1 MIKVLIEASSK
12 TDLPLAEKVV
22 EALDK
27 LGVQSMLRIT
37 SAYRTRPQYYEPYHH
52 VNVLT
57 GFKRARMIEDT
68 AEYAHLIKR
77 ARRPLLV
84 LGPRILTTSLDG
96 RLLIEH
102 VVDIA
107 KTVDIPVCATAHT
120 KKKLLESGLT
130 PESSYDLIEII
141 NHLKDREW
149 KGVRKE
155 GNHDLVIFLGIRC
168 DLAEQGLSTL
178 KHFAPHLKT
187 MTLCQNY
194 HPNADYSFPNL
205 KLDTWNEFL
214 VNLIAGLKENE
225 A

>member
-1 MIKVLIEASSK
+1 MVGKI
-12 TDLPLAEKVV
+12 V
-22 EALDK
+22 EALGK
-27 LGVQSMLRIT
+27 LGVQSMLRIA
-37 SAYRTRPQYYEPYHH
+37 SAYRTRPQSFEPYYH
-52 VNVLT
+52 VNQLT
-57 GFKRARMIEDT
+57 GFKKARMLEDA
-68 AEYAHLIKR
+68 AEHAHLIKR
-77 ARRPLLV
+77 ASRPLFV
-84 LGPRILTTSLDG
+84 LGPRVLTTSLDG
-96 RLLIEH
+96 RPLIEYAI
-102 VVDIA
+102 DIA
-107 KTVDIPVCATAHT
+107 KIVNIPVCATAHT
-120 KKKLLESGLT
+120 KMKLLELGLT

-168 DLAEQGLSTL
+168 DLAENGLSAL

-205 KLDTWNEFL
+205 KLDTWKEFL